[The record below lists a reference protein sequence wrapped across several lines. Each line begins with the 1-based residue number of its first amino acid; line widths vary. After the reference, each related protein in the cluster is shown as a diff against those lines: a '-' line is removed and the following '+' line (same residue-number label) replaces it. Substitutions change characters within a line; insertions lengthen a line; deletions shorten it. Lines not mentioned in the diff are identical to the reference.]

1 MFVTLAALPKLPAE
15 APRRPLDRFVARVE
29 VFRPQPG
36 ELRRTVDM
44 LPDGSTS
51 LLFRALGGGEGTLSV
66 RGPLTRAYYKTAPS
80 LPLGVRIVFQ
90 PGGAYPFFGR
100 PVADLTD
107 RLVPLEDVWGAGAR
121 TLLDELLATAE
132 GGGDAVAVM
141 ERTLV
146 ERLRAD
152 AFEPACA
159 FQARAGVRMLAGGA
173 RSIDD
178 VASALGLSSRHL
190 RRTFQAT
197 VGLGPKTYARIARF
211 QRALALGRAAPG
223 RWSEVAHAAGYFDQA
238 HLSADFRELARSS
251 PGAVGDGV
259 PRVRH
264 EC

>member
-1 MFVTLAALPKLPAE
+1 MLMTLSALPSE
-15 APRRPLDRFVARVE
+15 APRRPLDRFVARVD
-29 VFRPQPG
+29 VLRPRPG
-36 ELRRTVDM
+36 EPRRTVDL
-44 LPDGSTS
+44 LPDGTTS
-51 LLFRALGGGEGTLSV
+51 LLFRALGGGEGDLSV

-80 LPLGVRIVFQ
+80 IPLGVRIVFQ

-107 RLVPLEDVWGAGAR
+107 RLVPLEDVWGARAR
-121 TLLDELLATAE
+121 ALLDELLAAAE
-132 GGGDAVAVM
+132 GGGDAVAVV
-141 ERTLV
+141 ERALV
-146 ERLRAD
+146 ERLREH

-159 FQARAGVRMLAGGA
+159 VQARAGVRMLAGGA

-197 VGLGPKTYARIARF
+197 VGVGPKTYARIARF

-223 RWSEVAHAAGYFDQA
+223 RWSEVARAAGYFDQA
-238 HLSADFRELARSS
+238 HLSADFRELARAS
-251 PGAVGDGV
+251 PGAVGDAV